1 MLSKNGAVNYKILIR
16 LLPSDR
22 VIITNLQVFLLKEI
36 RSFETRLLDYRRVT
50 DHFNILNTL

>member
-16 LLPSDR
+16 LLPYDR